1 MNEELKLTPEQAA
14 LVSEAASVDSQIAP
28 TITHDENGQ
37 PIAQAPEQ
45 KIDPVA
51 RNRDLLTMGIMMLN
65 PVAPFLSQCYT
76 PEVIE
81 SIAGAFTAVEIK
93 RGWDVQ
99 KYMSEELVL
108 VLVTMPPT
116 IKAYVLGK
124 QYIEA
129 LREQN
134 TIAARQQQ
142 QAQIE
147 QPTAPADIASLDP
160 FNGNQ

>member
-1 MNEELKLTPEQAA
+1 MNEEIKLTPEQAA
-14 LVSEAASVDSQIAP
+14 LVSDAATVDSQIAP

-37 PIAQAPEQ
+37 PIEAVQEN

-51 RNRDLLTMGIMMLN
+51 RNRDLLTMGLMMLK
-65 PVAPFLSQCYT
+65 PVAPFLSECYT
-76 PEVIE
+76 PDVIE

-129 LREQN
+129 IREQN
-134 TIAARQQQ
+134 TIAAHQQQ

-147 QPTAPADIASLDP
+147 KPTAPADIAALDP
-160 FNGNQ
+160 FNVHQ